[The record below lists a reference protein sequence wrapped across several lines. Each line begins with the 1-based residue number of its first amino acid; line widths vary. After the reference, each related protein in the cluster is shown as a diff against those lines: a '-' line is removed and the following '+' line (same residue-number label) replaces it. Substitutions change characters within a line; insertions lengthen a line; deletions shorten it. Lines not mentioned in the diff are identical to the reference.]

1 MKLFLSISLI
11 IACACAEEPNTPSNV
26 SLIGSWRGPETT
38 IFTLSNFRME
48 LNEQDTG
55 IVRGKWFAHSTGGG
69 AGCPAATPCDGFG
82 FIVGRTTVSGV
93 EIELLGAGRFDGR
106 LVDGNTLRG
115 AFEVGGNFETM
126 TFQRTSVTPS
136 VTKVVR

>member
-1 MKLFLSISLI
+1 MKLFLAIALI
-11 IACACAEEPNTPSNV
+11 LACACAEEPNTPSNV
-26 SLIGSWRGPETT
+26 SLVGSWRAPGANL
-38 IFTLSNFRME
+38 FTLSNFRME

-69 AGCPAATPCDGFG
+69 AGCPANKACDGFG
-82 FIVGRTTVSGV
+82 FVVGRTTISRV

-115 AFEVGGNFETM
+115 VFEVGSDFDTM
-126 TFQRTSVTPS
+126 TFSRTSITPS
-136 VTKVVR
+136 LTRVAR